1 MQMYRGNQPAK
12 IDAAGRLKLPEKFRG
27 TVLEA
32 YGTEFY
38 ITSKDGAR
46 AELWPL
52 KEWEKVEE
60 ALAKLPS
67 SKAKQKLLDA
77 TSYYGQQMEMDAQGR
92 LLIPQL
98 LRQKAGLNGEVAV
111 MWQEAKFVV
120 VNDDRAKAKL
130 DEDPFTQDDLGV
142 LGIASL

>member
-1 MQMYRGNQPAK
+1 MFRGNQPAK
-12 IDAAGRLKLPEKFRG
+12 VDAAGRLKLPEKFRG
-27 TVLEA
+27 TVLEI

-38 ITSKDGAR
+38 VTSRDGER

-60 ALAKLPS
+60 ALAATPS
-67 SKAKQKLLDA
+67 SKAKQKYLDA
-77 TSYYGQQMEMDAQGR
+77 TSYYGQQVEMDAQGR
-92 LLIPQL
+92 LLMPQL
-98 LRQKAGLNGEVAV
+98 LREKAALKGDVAV
-111 MWQEAKFVV
+111 MWQGTKFVV

-130 DEDPFTQDDLGV
+130 ESDPFTDDDLGA